1 MFSWY
6 NVCMDTREEWRSCPL
21 APAHVFVSNLG
32 RVKTAD
38 RAVRAFRGGAHNWQ
52 VRPGKVLSPWKG
64 ANGYLYVSI
73 KMLDKRPKF
82 LVSRLVAS
90 AFCEGFLPELTVNHI
105 DGNKENNLP
114 SNLEWVTKE
123 DNTRHEWRTGL
134 VNLRGENHPSSKLTV
149 DQVRNIRACMRS
161 GVSPTKLARAVG
173 VSVSMLYKIKS
184 GERWAAV

>member
-1 MFSWY
+1 M
-6 NVCMDTREEWRSCPL
+6 
-21 APAHVFVSNLG
+21 SNLG
-32 RVKTAD
+32 RVKTVD
-38 RAVRAFRGGAHNWQ
+38 RVVRSLRDGKHNCQ
-52 VRPGKVLSPWKG
+52 VRPGMVLSPWKNG
-64 ANGYLYVSI
+64 RGYLFVAI

-90 AFCEGFLPELTVNHI
+90 AFCEGFSPELTVNHI

-149 DQVRNIRACMRS
+149 DQVRNIRACMQS
-161 GVSPTKLARAVG
+161 GVSPTKLARAIG

-184 GERWAAV
+184 GDRWAAV